1 MISGSA
7 IGNHS
12 AFQTDRIPGEAPL
25 PYIRGGRR
33 SLIITVVVL
42 FHAGL
47 LLVPCFW
54 MVVNEIKP
62 PVYVMRMPIVE
73 SLPNDQPEMSPHPSP
88 AAAKPVGTP
97 ERGKPLS
104 EIPSIPKLV
113 RPVDPPPQPQP
124 KPQPKPQPQKKE
136 KPVTKPDPIKQT
148 PVKESKKVAP
158 AAVKPQPKPQKKNT
172 LLTPDQIKISRT
184 KVKPTQ
190 TRPSAEQQ
198 RQAAEQQRQ
207 IAEQQARDA
216 RNAAAAQALRSLTG
230 EVGGRGT
237 PGGGGGPKGKLASS
251 EISAYYSKVEAF
263 LKRRW
268 KQPKLF
274 GSDCPKVLIRFRVT
288 SSGSVSFVKIEQL
301 SGVPA
306 MDASVQELIA
316 DIRTLPAPPTPMEF
330 TVTME
335 IDR

>member
-1 MISGSA
+1 MISGSV

-12 AFQTDRIPGEAPL
+12 SFQTDRIPGEAPL

-33 SLIITVVVL
+33 SFIIVLVVL

-47 LLVPCFW
+47 LLVPFVR
-54 MVVNEIKP
+54 MVADKINP

-88 AAAKPVGTP
+88 AAAKPSGTP

-104 EIPSIPKLV
+104 AIPSIPELV

-124 KPQPKPQPQKKE
+124 QKKV
-136 KPVTKPDPIKQT
+136 KPVTKPDPVKPA
-148 PVKESKKVAP
+148 PVKESKKAAP
-158 AAVKPQPKPQKKNT
+158 AAVKPQPKTPPKTQPKKNT
-172 LLTPDQIKISRT
+172 LLTPRQIKISHDR
-184 KVKPTQ
+184 VKPSQ
-190 TRPSAEQQ
+190 PRISAEQQ
-198 RQAAEQQRQ
+198 RR

-230 EVGGRGT
+230 EEGGRGT
-237 PGGGGGPKGKLASS
+237 PGGGGGPKGRLASS
-251 EISAYYSKVEAF
+251 EISAYYSQVEAF

-268 KQPKLF
+268 KQPKLY
-274 GSDCPKVLIRFRVT
+274 GGDCPKVLIRFRVT
-288 SSGSVSFVKIEQL
+288 SSGSVSFVKIEQR
-301 SGVPA
+301 SGVAA
-306 MDASVQELIA
+306 MDASVEELIA
-316 DIRTLPAPPTPMEF
+316 DLRTLPAPPTPMEF

>member
-1 MISGSA
+1 MISGPA

-12 AFQTDRIPGEAPL
+12 SFQTDRIPGEAPL

-33 SLIITVVVL
+33 SLIITLVVL
-42 FHAGL
+42 LHAGL
-47 LLVPCFW
+47 LVLPFVR
-54 MVVNEIKP
+54 MVADRVKP
-62 PVYVMRMPIVE
+62 PIYVMKMPIVE

-88 AAAKPVGTP
+88 AAAKPSGTP

-104 EIPSIPKLV
+104 AIPSVPELV
-113 RPVDPPPQPQP
+113 RPVDPPPQP
-124 KPQPKPQPQKKE
+124 KPPQKKVN
-136 KPVTKPDPIKQT
+136 PVTKPDPVKPA
-148 PVKESKKVAP
+148 PVKNSKKVQP
-158 AAVKPQPKPQKKNT
+158 AAVKPQPKTQTKKNT

-184 KVKPTQ
+184 KVKPSQPRLT
-190 TRPSAEQQ
+190 AEQQ

-216 RNAAAAQALRSLTG
+216 RNAAAAKALRSLTG

-237 PGGGGGPKGKLASS
+237 PGGGGGPKGRLASS
-251 EISAYYSKVEAF
+251 EISAYYGKVEAF

-268 KQPKLF
+268 IQPKLY
-274 GSDCPKVLIRFRVT
+274 GGDCPKVLIRFRVT
-288 SSGSVSFVKIEQL
+288 SSGSVSFVKIEQR

-306 MDASVQELIA
+306 MDASVEELIA
-316 DIRTLPAPPTPMEF
+316 DLRTLPAPPTPMEF